1 MRNILERRK
10 NGGIIYLR
18 FIQFYLKKIN
28 KRLERII
35 VSSISE
41 RNN

>member
-28 KRLERII
+28 KRDDLKELSCQ
-35 VSSISE
+35 V
-41 RNN
+41 

>member
-28 KRLERII
+28 KHDDLKELSCQ
-35 VSSISE
+35 V
-41 RNN
+41 

>member
-28 KRLERII
+28 KRDDLKELSYQ
-35 VSSISE
+35 V
-41 RNN
+41 